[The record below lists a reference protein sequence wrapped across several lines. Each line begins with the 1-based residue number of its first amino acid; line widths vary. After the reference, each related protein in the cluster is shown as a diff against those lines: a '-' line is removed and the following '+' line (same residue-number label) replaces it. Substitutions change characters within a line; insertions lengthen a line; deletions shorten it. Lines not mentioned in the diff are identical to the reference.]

1 MAAADVLSIH
11 DLSIDF
17 QTPRGLVHALRGVS
31 LAVPRGSIVGI
42 VGESGSGKSTLS
54 LAAMGLLPEN
64 AVIAVNEI
72 LCADPACPG
81 TETVIL
87 VMKPGEKTRAF
98 KVQMG
103 LAELTPQALA
113 QALSGQAA

>member
-1 MAAADVLSIH
+1 MRLGLFGREKRQAGEAEAAAAIKRQVREL
-11 DLSIDF
+11 L
-17 QTPRGLVHALRGVS
+17 G
-31 LAVPRGSIVGI
+31 
-42 VGESGSGKSTLS
+42 
-54 LAAMGLLPEN
+54 LPER

-87 VMKPGEKTRAF
+87 VMNPGEKTRAY

-103 LAELTPQALA
+103 LAEVTPEALA
-113 QALSGQAA
+113 AALSV

>member
-1 MAAADVLSIH
+1 MRFGLFGRDKREAAGADASARIK
-11 DLSIDF
+11 
-17 QTPRGLVHALRGVS
+17 QQVHELLG
-31 LAVPRGSIVGI
+31 
-42 VGESGSGKSTLS
+42 
-54 LAAMGLLPEN
+54 LPES

-103 LAELTPQALA
+103 WR
-113 QALSGQAA
+113 S

>member
-1 MAAADVLSIH
+1 MRFGLFGKDKREGAGADAAARVKQQVREL
-11 DLSIDF
+11 LC
-17 QTPRGLVHALRGVS
+17 
-31 LAVPRGSIVGI
+31 
-42 VGESGSGKSTLS
+42 
-54 LAAMGLLPEN
+54 LPEN

-98 KVQMG
+98 KAQMG
-103 LAELTPQALA
+103 LAELTPEALA
-113 QALSGQAA
+113 EALSGQAA

>member
-1 MAAADVLSIH
+1 MRFGLFGRDKREAAGADAAAQVKRQVR
-11 DLSIDF
+11 DLL
-17 QTPRGLVHALRGVS
+17 G
-31 LAVPRGSIVGI
+31 
-42 VGESGSGKSTLS
+42 
-54 LAAMGLLPEN
+54 LPES

-103 LAELTPQALA
+103 LSELTPEALV
-113 QALSGQAA
+113 QALSDAS

>member
-1 MAAADVLSIH
+1 MRFGLFGKDKREAAGADASKQIKRWV
-11 DLSIDF
+11 
-17 QTPRGLVHALRGVS
+17 R
-31 LAVPRGSIVGI
+31 
-42 VGESGSGKSTLS
+42 E
-54 LAAMGLLPEN
+54 LLHLPDD

-103 LAELTPQALA
+103 LAELTPEALV
-113 QALSGQAA
+113 QALSAAN

>member
-1 MAAADVLSIH
+1 MRFGLFGKDKREAAGADAAAQVKRQVREL
-11 DLSIDF
+11 L
-17 QTPRGLVHALRGVS
+17 G
-31 LAVPRGSIVGI
+31 
-42 VGESGSGKSTLS
+42 
-54 LAAMGLLPEN
+54 LPES

-98 KVQMG
+98 KAQMG
-103 LAELTPQALA
+103 LAELTPEALA
-113 QALSGQAA
+113 QALSAAQ

>member
-1 MAAADVLSIH
+1 MRFGLFGKDKREAGAPDAAAQVKRQVREL
-11 DLSIDF
+11 L
-17 QTPRGLVHALRGVS
+17 GL
-31 LAVPRGSIVGI
+31 PD
-42 VGESGSGKSTLS
+42 K
-54 LAAMGLLPEN
+54 

-103 LAELTPQALA
+103 LAEVTPQALA
-113 QALSGQAA
+113 EALSAAD

>member
-1 MAAADVLSIH
+1 MRFGLFGRDKREAAGADAAAQVKRQVR
-11 DLSIDF
+11 DLL
-17 QTPRGLVHALRGVS
+17 G
-31 LAVPRGSIVGI
+31 
-42 VGESGSGKSTLS
+42 
-54 LAAMGLLPEN
+54 LPEN

-98 KVQMG
+98 KVQMA
-103 LAELTPQALA
+103 LAELTPEALV
-113 QALSGQAA
+113 QALSAAQ

>member
-1 MAAADVLSIH
+1 MRFGLFGKGKREAAGADAAAQVKRQVR
-11 DLSIDF
+11 DL
-17 QTPRGLVHALRGVS
+17 
-31 LAVPRGSIVGI
+31 LA
-42 VGESGSGKSTLS
+42 
-54 LAAMGLLPEN
+54 LPEN

-103 LAELTPQALA
+103 LAEVTPEALA
-113 QALSGQAA
+113 QALSGAQ

>member
-1 MAAADVLSIH
+1 MRFGLFGKDKRDAAGADAAAQVKRQVRELLH
-11 DLSIDF
+11 
-17 QTPRGLVHALRGVS
+17 
-31 LAVPRGSIVGI
+31 
-42 VGESGSGKSTLS
+42 
-54 LAAMGLLPEN
+54 LPEN

-103 LAELTPQALA
+103 LAELTPEALA
-113 QALSGQAA
+113 EALSAAD

>member
-1 MAAADVLSIH
+1 MRFGLFGKDKRDAAEADAAAQVKRQVREL
-11 DLSIDF
+11 
-17 QTPRGLVHALRGVS
+17 
-31 LAVPRGSIVGI
+31 LA
-42 VGESGSGKSTLS
+42 
-54 LAAMGLLPEN
+54 LPEN

>member
-1 MAAADVLSIH
+1 MRFGLFGKDKREAAGADAAAQVKQQVREL
-11 DLSIDF
+11 L
-17 QTPRGLVHALRGVS
+17 G
-31 LAVPRGSIVGI
+31 
-42 VGESGSGKSTLS
+42 
-54 LAAMGLLPEN
+54 LPEN
-64 AVIAVNEI
+64 VVIAVNEI

-103 LAELTPQALA
+103 LAELTPEALA
-113 QALSGQAA
+113 QALSTAG